1 VSHPACSVGPS
12 GAIIPGVTEQAGQR
26 GEVETGTNSTDSR
39 AETSQDEADELAG
52 PDEQSG
58 YEGDSGSSSG
68 SSSDSGSSDSGA
80 SGGSSDSDSSSQQQS
95 EGSEK
100 QESEQDSG
108 EQDSGEQD
116 SGEQDSGEQDSGTSG
131 GSHGSQ
137 QGQQQGQ
144 QEGRQQ
150 AQEQGRTQTQNRA
163 QGAEGTMSAPHGR
176 EQRTP
181 VDVGELVW
189 KVASV
194 LASVVRVVAYVLAA
208 VLVAY
213 IVLTIVGV
221 NTANG
226 VARVIGSVGNTA
238 VGPFRD
244 LFLLSD
250 PLFTVIVDYGLAA
263 VFWILLAEFGSRF
276 IRWLG
281 ARLS

>member
-116 SGEQDSGEQDSGTSG
+116 SGEQDSGTSG

-144 QEGRQQ
+144 QEGQQQ
-150 AQEQGRTQTQNRA
+150 AQEQGRTQTQDRA

-194 LASVVRVVAYVLAA
+194 LASVVRVVAYVLAV

-263 VFWILLAEFGSRF
+263 VFWILVAEFGSRF

>member
-116 SGEQDSGEQDSGTSG
+116 SGEQDSGTSG

-144 QEGRQQ
+144 QEGQQQ
-150 AQEQGRTQTQNRA
+150 AQEQGRTQTQDRA

-263 VFWILLAEFGSRF
+263 VFWILVAEFGSRF

>member
-116 SGEQDSGEQDSGTSG
+116 SGEQDSGTSG

-144 QEGRQQ
+144 QEGQQQ
-150 AQEQGRTQTQNRA
+150 AQEQGRTQTQDRA